1 MQREFTVHPNYKIA
15 YYLLSIAMAVFSF
28 FAAYNDFKFVTCCF
42 SVVFTIV
49 AILNSIRV
57 NRRKVIISDTEIIV
71 IDLSNIHQMALT
83 NVKGY
88 RRKRKDMIIESNTIN
103 DLKIEINNYPDLFED
118 DDELIYYMSSHFKDL
133 DKKDL

>member
-15 YYLLSIAMAVFSF
+15 YYLLSTAVVVISF
-28 FAAYNDFKFVTCCF
+28 FVAYNDFRFTTCFF
-42 SVVFTIV
+42 SVIATI
-49 AILNSIRV
+49 AGLSIPISV
-57 NRRKVIISDTEIIV
+57 NRRKVIVSDDKITV
-71 IDLSNIHQMALT
+71 IDFFNTHQINII

-88 RRKRKDMIIESNTIN
+88 RRKRKDMIIEPNAIN

-118 DDELIYYMSSHFKDL
+118 GDELIYYISSHFKDL